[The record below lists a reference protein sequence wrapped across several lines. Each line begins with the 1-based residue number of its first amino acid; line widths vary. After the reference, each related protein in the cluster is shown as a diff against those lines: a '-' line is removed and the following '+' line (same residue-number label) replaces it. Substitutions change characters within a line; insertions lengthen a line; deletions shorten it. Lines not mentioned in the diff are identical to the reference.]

1 MKIAVIINELN
12 IRGGTHKQVLR
23 LCQYLQKK
31 GETVTIYTRA
41 YEKEKTYP
49 EFDQFKIVV
58 VGSKALNECGSS
70 RRNIWAKIKKMLM
83 IDETAR
89 EVLDSISIDTD
100 VVNVHDMGFQRV
112 MYLAKKRRN
121 CVVVWQINDLPTCFR
136 VGFAKNINDSITLKV
151 QRYVERHLAKKIDR
165 ITVNVTKN
173 RDNIE
178 HCYRKKSD
186 VFYCGVDLNTKLQ
199 RHVFKNN
206 GCIKLLTIGVFYP
219 HRNYESLI
227 KVMDKMVKE
236 NINIHL
242 DIIGST
248 QNDMVYSDKIK
259 EMIKERK
266 LQNHITIWGQVDD
279 ETYASLFNEADI
291 FTFLNVNQSWGL
303 AVFEAMSCGLPTLVS
318 DSVGAIELLENEKD
332 SIIID
337 PFDIEKICNKIIY
350 IMNNPEYYNKL
361 ANNAYEVTRKFTWD
375 ELYSSK
381 MKELFYQLREEQT
394 KTVGE

>member
-136 VGFAKNINDSITLKV
+136 VGFAQNINDSITLKV

-178 HCYRKKSD
+178 HCYRKKAD
-186 VFYCGVDLNTKLQ
+186 VFYCGVDLNVKLQ
-199 RHVFKNN
+199 RHVFKNS

-219 HRNYESLI
+219 HRNYESMI

-394 KTVGE
+394 EK